1 MIKISRRS
9 FLSGCGAITAANALP
24 GLGLLNAHAQAANQ
38 YKALVCIFLY
48 GGNDGNNMVIPAQA
62 AEYNLYQQARPNIAI
77 PQGQLV
83 PLATNG
89 QVRFGLNPS
98 LQPLQAVWNAN
109 RLALVLNTGTLMAP
123 LTRATYQAQ
132 RNLRP
137 INLFSHDDQQN
148 QAQAA
153 IYNAD
158 PKVGWGGLVGDS
170 TQALN
175 PGNLQ
180 VALNLTGNDVFLVGA
195 NGAPPNIPQNGSIGL
210 TGIAANDP
218 RLTAIRGLWTMGA
231 ASTNLLTSSAS
242 REFRAGIEGSQ
253 ALATVANAA
262 NAAVDGAF
270 GGLNTGLANQ
280 LRRAARIIAGRAQTG
295 FMRQIFFV
303 SMGGYD
309 THENEIQSQG
319 AQLTQLGAAM
329 SAFDAAMVATQSQT
343 NVTSF
348 TMSDFGRTLRP
359 TSSGTDHAWGSHMM
373 VMGGAVR
380 GGTTY
385 GTFPTLALGGP
396 DDTDTSGR
404 WIPTTSIDQYAATLA
419 TWFGVPAATLPTIF
433 TNLARFP
440 VANLGFMV

>member
-1 MIKISRRS
+1 MNISRRT

-24 GLGLLNAHAQAANQ
+24 SLGLLSAYAQAANQ

-48 GGNDGNNMVIPAQA
+48 GGNDGNNTVVPVQA
-62 AEYNLYQQARPNIAI
+62 AEYNPYQQARPNIAI

-83 PLATNG
+83 PLATAG
-89 QVRFGLNPS
+89 QVRFGLNPN

-158 PKVGWGGLVGDS
+158 PKVGWGGLVSDA

-195 NGAPPNIPQNGSIGL
+195 NGAPPNIPQNGATGL
-210 TGIAANDP
+210 VGLAANDP
-218 RLTAIRGLWTMGA
+218 RLTAVRGLWTMGA
-231 ASTNLLTSSAS
+231 ASTNKLTSSAA

-253 ALATVANAA
+253 ALATVANTA
-262 NAAVDGAF
+262 NAVVDGPFAN
-270 GGLNTGLANQ
+270 LNTGLANQ

-295 FMRQIFFV
+295 FMRQVFFV

-309 THENEIQSQG
+309 THENEIQAQG
-319 AQLTQLGAAM
+319 QQLAQLGTAM
-329 SAFDAAMVATQSQT
+329 AAFDAAMVASQSQT
-343 NVTSF
+343 NVTAF
-348 TMSDFGRTLRP
+348 TLSDFGRTLRP
-359 TSSGTDHAWGSHMM
+359 TNTGTDHAWGSHMM

-404 WIPTTSIDQYAATLA
+404 WIPTTSIDQYGATLA
-419 TWFGVPAATLPTIF
+419 TWFGVPAATLPMIF
-433 TNLARFP
+433 TNLSRFP
-440 VANLGFMV
+440 TANLGFMV